1 MDYWKTYKH
10 THTQTGDYVID
21 MLLSCHNNGRE
32 MQTKQDRKKWLEK
45 ILQHSNTL
53 YDEKGK
59 KAHNGY
65 HSDILSSTPP
75 LKRNSFC
82 VPNHTS
88 ANESLWR
95 FNPFFGLMK
104 STGSTGSRIIR
115 GVH

>member
-59 KAHNGY
+59 KLIM
-65 HSDILSSTPP
+65 DIIVIFLVLHPP
-75 LKRNSFC
+75 
-82 VPNHTS
+82 
-88 ANESLWR
+88 
-95 FNPFFGLMK
+95 
-104 STGSTGSRIIR
+104 
-115 GVH
+115 